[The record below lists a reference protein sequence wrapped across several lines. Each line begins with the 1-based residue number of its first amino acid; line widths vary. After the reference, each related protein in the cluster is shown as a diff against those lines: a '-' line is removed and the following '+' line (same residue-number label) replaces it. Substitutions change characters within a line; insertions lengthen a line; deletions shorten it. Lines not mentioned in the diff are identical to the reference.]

1 MPLLDIMQAFES
13 FSEDPF
19 LAGHLAAG
27 YVNGLQQEG
36 VGGVLKHLVCNDMEH
51 ERFSA
56 SVTVE
61 DRRKSSLADGI
72 VSITRLDF
80 LLFVF
85 TAFREVYLLP
95 FMIAL
100 KEAKPWAVMT
110 AYGRINGV
118 HCSEDKKLLQDILR
132 NEWGFEG
139 LYVRLTRAKYKHYS

>member
-72 VSITRLDF
+72 VSIAHLNFFICLHSLSRSLPSSLHDRLERSETLGCNDCVWKDQRRT
-80 LLFVF
+80 LLRGQEALARHL
-85 TAFREVYLLP
+85 TERMGFRGTVCQVDESQ
-95 FMIAL
+95 I
-100 KEAKPWAVMT
+100 
-110 AYGRINGV
+110 
-118 HCSEDKKLLQDILR
+118 
-132 NEWGFEG
+132 
-139 LYVRLTRAKYKHYS
+139 

>member
-36 VGGVLKHLVCNDMEH
+36 VGGVLKHLVCNDMDH
-51 ERFSA
+51 ERFNA

-61 DRRKSSLADGI
+61 ERRKSSLCQRYC
-72 VSITRLDF
+72 VNRSF
-80 LLFVF
+80 EFLFVF

-118 HCSEDKKLLQDILR
+118 HCSVDKKLLQGILR
-132 NEWGFEG
+132 DEWGFGG
-139 LYVRLTRAKYKHYS
+139 LYIRLTRAKYKHHS